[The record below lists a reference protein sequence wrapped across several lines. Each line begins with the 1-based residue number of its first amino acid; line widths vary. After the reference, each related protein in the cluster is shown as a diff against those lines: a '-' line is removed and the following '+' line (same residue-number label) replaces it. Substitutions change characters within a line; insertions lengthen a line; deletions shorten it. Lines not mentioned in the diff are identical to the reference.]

1 MWQKSNHNG
10 VWRYVI
16 TGHASGVI
24 YVEYVY
30 GGETAENISETF
42 IDAI

>member
-1 MWQKSNHNG
+1 MWQKPNRNG
-10 VWRYVI
+10 VWRHVI